1 MDKPAVAVLF
11 GGRSSE
17 HSISSAT
24 AGGVL
29 RAIDRERFRV
39 IPVGITRDGVFVLE
53 DDDPDKFAL
62 DAERLPEVVDN
73 GTRVLW
79 PEGGAD
85 RALRVRRGDGT
96 VQKLGS
102 LDVVLPILHG
112 LHGEDGTVQGFFDTL
127 GIPYAGGGVFD
138 SALCMDKHFMK
149 IVLEAAGVP
158 VAPWVTV
165 TRSRW
170 DADPEGVRSDAAAL
184 GEPVFVK
191 PARAGSSVGVSK
203 VHDPSELPDALAVA
217 FAEDDKVLIESAIVG
232 REVEVAILEGRG
244 GAAPR
249 ASLPGEIVLTTR
261 EFYDFEGKYLGGD
274 GAEVVCPAELTPS
287 EISAVQELGTRA
299 FEAVD
304 GRGLAR
310 VDFFLTPAGLYVNE
324 LNTMPGFT
332 PISMFPKCWIASG
345 MTYAELI
352 SELVD
357 TALERARTAALPAE
371 ASGFTPAP
379 AGASR

>member
-1 MDKPAVAVLF
+1 
-11 GGRSSE
+11 
-17 HSISSAT
+17 
-24 AGGVL
+24 VL
-29 RAIDRERFRV
+29 RAIDRDRYRV
-39 IPVGITRDGVFVLE
+39 IPVGITREGVFVLE
-53 DDDPDKFAL
+53 EDDPDKFAL

-79 PEGGAD
+79 PEVGD
-85 RALRVRRGDGT
+85 RVLRVRRTDGT
-96 VQKLGS
+96 IDELGS

-112 LHGEDGTVQGFFDTL
+112 VHGEDGTIQGFFDTL
-127 GIPYAGGGVFD
+127 EIPYAGGGVLD

-149 IVLEAAGVP
+149 IVLESAGVP

-165 TRSRW
+165 TRRRW
-170 DADPEGVRSDAAAL
+170 ESDPEGVRADAAAL
-184 GEPVFVK
+184 GEPTFVK

-203 VHDPSELPDALAVA
+203 VHDASEFAAALELA

-232 REVEVAILEGRG
+232 REVEVAILEGRHG
-244 GAAPR
+244 GASR

-274 GAEVVCPAELTPS
+274 GADVVCPADLTDA
-287 EISAVQELGTRA
+287 EIARIQELGVRA
-299 FEAVD
+299 FDAVD

-310 VDFFLTPAGLYVNE
+310 VDFFLTPDGLYVNE

-345 MTYAELI
+345 LSYPDLIAELI
-352 SELVD
+352 D
-357 TALERARTAALPAE
+357 TALDRAA
-371 ASGFTPAP
+371 
-379 AGASR
+379 

>member
-1 MDKPAVAVLF
+1 MDRPAVVVLF

-29 RAIDRERFRV
+29 RAISRERYRV

-62 DAERLPEVVDN
+62 DADKLPEVADN
-73 GTRVLW
+73 GTRILW
-79 PEGGAD
+79 PEGGGD
-85 RALRVRRGDGT
+85 RALRVRRADGT
-96 VQKLGS
+96 IDDLGAV
-102 LDVVLPILHG
+102 DVVLPILHG
-112 LHGEDGTVQGFFDTL
+112 VHGEDGTVQGFLDTL
-127 GIPYAGGGVFD
+127 ELPYAGGGVLD

-149 IVLEAAGVP
+149 IVLQAAGVP
-158 VAPWVTV
+158 VSPWVTV
-165 TRSRW
+165 TRASWARES
-170 DADPEGVRSDAAAL
+170 DSLRTDAAAL
-184 GEPVFVK
+184 GLPLFVK

-203 VHDPSELPDALAVA
+203 VAALDELDAALDVA
-217 FAEDDKVLIESAIVG
+217 FAEDEKVLIEAAIVG
-232 REVEVAILEGRG
+232 REIEVAILEGRG
-244 GAAPR
+244 GAGSR

-274 GAEVVCPAELTPS
+274 GAEVVCPADLTDT
-287 EISAVQELGTRA
+287 EITAIQELGIRA
-299 FEAVD
+299 FDAVD

-310 VDFFLTPAGLYVNE
+310 VDFFLTADALYVNE

-345 MTYAELI
+345 MTYPELIAELI
-352 SELVD
+352 D
-357 TALERARTAALPAE
+357 TALERVTR
-371 ASGFTPAP
+371 
-379 AGASR
+379 

>member
-1 MDKPAVAVLF
+1 MDRPAVVVLF

-29 RAIDRERFRV
+29 RAIPRDRYAV
-39 IPVGITRDGVFVLE
+39 IPVGITREGVFVLE

-62 DAERLPEVVDN
+62 DADRLPEVIDN
-73 GTRVLW
+73 GSRILW
-79 PEGGAD
+79 PEGGGD
-85 RALRVRRGDGT
+85 RTLRVRRADGDIAD
-96 VQKLGS
+96 LGNV
-102 LDVVLPILHG
+102 DVVLPILHG
-112 LHGEDGTVQGFFDTL
+112 VHGEDGTVQGFLDTL
-127 GIPYAGGGVFD
+127 ELPYAGGGVLD

-149 IVLEAAGVP
+149 IVLQSAGVP
-158 VAPWVTV
+158 VSPWVTV
-165 TRSRW
+165 TAAGWARDP
-170 DADPEGVRSDAAAL
+170 DAVRADAVAL
-184 GEPVFVK
+184 GLPLFVK

-203 VHDPSELPDALAVA
+203 VAAPDELDDALRVA
-217 FAEDDKVLIESAIVG
+217 FAEDEKVLIETAIVG
-232 REVEVAILEGRG
+232 REVEVAILEGRRG
-244 GAAPR
+244 GRAR

-274 GAEVVCPAELTPS
+274 GAEVVCPAELTDA
-287 EISAVQELGTRA
+287 EIAAIQELGIRA

-310 VDFFLTPAGLYVNE
+310 VDFFLASDGLVVNE

-345 MTYAELI
+345 MTYPELIAELI
-352 SELVD
+352 D
-357 TALERARTAALPAE
+357 TALERA
-371 ASGFTPAP
+371 
-379 AGASR
+379 

>member
-1 MDKPAVAVLF
+1 MHKPAVAVLF

-29 RAIDRERFRV
+29 RAIDRERYRV
-39 IPVGITRDGVFVLE
+39 IPVGITRAGVFVLE

-73 GTRVLW
+73 GTRIIW
-79 PEGGAD
+79 PEGGAV
-85 RALRVRRGDGT
+85 RELRVRRADG
-96 VQKLGS
+96 VVEDLGGV
-102 LDVVLPILHG
+102 DVVLPILHG
-112 LHGEDGTVQGFFDTL
+112 LHGEDGTIQGFLDTL
-127 GIPYAGGGVFD
+127 QLPYAGGGVLD

-149 IVLEAAGVP
+149 VALQAEGVP

-165 TRSRW
+165 RRARW
-170 DADPEGVRSDAAAL
+170 DADPDGVRTDAAAL
-184 GEPVFVK
+184 GETLFVK

-203 VHDPSELPDALAVA
+203 VHHAGELDDALALA
-217 FAEDDKVLIESAIVG
+217 FAEDDKVLIETALVG
-232 REVEVAILEGRG
+232 REVEVAVLEGRR
-244 GAAPR
+244 GAGAR
-249 ASLPGEIVLTTR
+249 TSLPGEVVLTTR

-274 GAEVVCPAELTPS
+274 GVDVRCPAELDAS
-287 EISAVQELGTRA
+287 DIDAIQAMSARA

-310 VDFFLTPAGLYVNE
+310 VDFFLTADGLVVNE

-352 SELVD
+352 TELVD
-357 TALERARTAALPAE
+357 TALERA
-371 ASGFTPAP
+371 
-379 AGASR
+379 

>member
-1 MDKPAVAVLF
+1 MDKPAVVVLF

-39 IPVGITRDGVFVLE
+39 IPVGITREGAFVLE
-53 DDDPDKFAL
+53 EDDPDKFTL
-62 DAERLPEVVDN
+62 DPAHMPEVADN
-73 GTRVLW
+73 GTRILW
-79 PEGGAD
+79 PEAAGEHG
-85 RALRVRRGDGT
+85 LRVRQVDGAIDDLGD
-96 VQKLGS
+96 V
-102 LDVVLPILHG
+102 DVVLPILHG
-112 LHGEDGTVQGFFDTL
+112 PHGEDGTIQGFFDTL
-127 GIPYAGGGVFD
+127 ELPYAGGGVLD

-149 IVLEAAGVP
+149 IALQAAGVP

-165 TRSRW
+165 RKREWSGDP
-170 DADPEGVRSDAAAL
+170 DATADVARRAAAFSF
-184 GEPVFVK
+184 PWFVK

-203 VHDPSELPDALAVA
+203 VHGPEELAAALEIA
-217 FAEDDKVLIESAIVG
+217 FAEDDKVLVEEGLRG
-232 REVEVAILEGRG
+232 REIEVGVLEGRG
-244 GAAPR
+244 GASDR

-274 GAEVVCPAELTPS
+274 GVDVVCPAELAGS
-287 EISAVQELGTRA
+287 EIDALQRMALEA
-299 FEAVD
+299 FEAVA
-304 GRGLAR
+304 GQGLAR
-310 VDFFLTPAGLYVNE
+310 VDFFLSEDGPVVNE

-345 MTYAELI
+345 LTYSALI

-357 TALERARTAALPAE
+357 TARERGAA
-371 ASGFTPAP
+371 
-379 AGASR
+379 

>member
-1 MDKPAVAVLF
+1 MDRPAVVVLF

-29 RAIDRERFRV
+29 RAIDRDRYRV
-39 IPVGITRDGVFVLE
+39 IPVGITRDGIFVLE
-53 DDDPDKFAL
+53 VDDPDRFAMS
-62 DAERLPEVVDN
+62 AGRLPEVVDN

-79 PEGGAD
+79 PEGGGD
-85 RALRVRRGDGT
+85 QTLRVRHADGT
-96 VQKLGS
+96 TAELGRV
-102 LDVVLPILHG
+102 DVVLPILHG
-112 LHGEDGTVQGFFDTL
+112 VHGEDGTVQGFLDTL
-127 GIPYAGGGVFD
+127 RLPYAGGGVLD

-149 IVLEAAGVP
+149 IVLAAAGVP
-158 VAPWVTV
+158 VTPWVTV
-165 TRSRW
+165 TRRRW
-170 DADPEGVRSDAAAL
+170 TREPDVVRAGAADL
-184 GEPVFVK
+184 GATVFVK

-203 VHDPSELPDALAVA
+203 VHEPGELDAALEVA
-217 FAEDDKVLIESAIVG
+217 FAEDDKVLIETAIVG

-274 GAEVVCPAELTPS
+274 GAEVVCPADLSAAEVD
-287 EISAVQELGTRA
+287 AVQSLGVRA

-310 VDFFLTPAGLYVNE
+310 VDFFATPDGKLVVNE

-345 MTYAELI
+345 MSYAELI

-357 TALERARTAALPAE
+357 TALERV
-371 ASGFTPAP
+371 S
-379 AGASR
+379 

>member
-1 MDKPAVAVLF
+1 MDQPAVVVLF

-29 RAIDRERFRV
+29 HAIDRDRYRV
-39 IPVGITRDGVFVLE
+39 IPVGLTRAGVFVLE

-62 DAERLPEVVDN
+62 VADRLPEVVDN
-73 GTRVLW
+73 GTRIVW
-79 PEGGAD
+79 PEPGAE
-85 RALRVRRGDGT
+85 RMLRVRRADGT
-96 VQKLGS
+96 VDDLGVV
-102 LDVVLPILHG
+102 DVVLPILHG
-112 LHGEDGTVQGFFDTL
+112 THGEDGTIQGFFDTL
-127 GIPYAGGGVFD
+127 ELPYAGGGVLD

-149 IVLEAAGVP
+149 IVLQAAGIP
-158 VAPWVTV
+158 VSPWVTV
-165 TRSRW
+165 TAERW
-170 DADPEGVRSDAAAL
+170 RDDERGVRADIEEL
-184 GEPVFVK
+184 GYPAFVK

-203 VHDPSELPDALAVA
+203 AHTADELDDALAMA
-217 FAEDDKVLIESAIVG
+217 FAEDRKVLVETAISG
-232 REVEVAILEGRG
+232 REVEVAILQGREG
-244 GAAPR
+244 GASR

-274 GAEVVCPAELTPS
+274 GADVVCPADLDADQ
-287 EISAVQELGTRA
+287 IAAIQDLGVRA
-299 FEAVD
+299 FDAVE

-310 VDFFLTPAGLYVNE
+310 VDFFLTADGLVVNE

-352 SELVD
+352 SELID
-357 TALERARTAALPAE
+357 MALEPAA
-371 ASGFTPAP
+371 
-379 AGASR
+379 

>member
-1 MDKPAVAVLF
+1 M
-11 GGRSSE
+11 
-17 HSISSAT
+17 
-24 AGGVL
+24 L
-29 RAIDRERFRV
+29 RAIDRDRYRV

-53 DDDPDKFAL
+53 DDDPGKFAL

-85 RALRVRRGDGT
+85 RTLRVRRAD
-96 VQKLGS
+96 GS
-102 LDVVLPILHG
+102 LEDLGELEVVLPILHG
-112 LHGEDGTVQGFFDTL
+112 VHGEDGTVQGFFDTL
-127 GIPYAGGGVFD
+127 GIPYAGAGVLD

-149 IVLEAAGVP
+149 VVLAAAGVP
-158 VAPWVTV
+158 VAPSVTL

-170 DADPEGVRSDAAAL
+170 ESDAEGVRADAAAL
-184 GEPVFVK
+184 GEPSFVK

-203 VHDPSELPDALAVA
+203 VHHASELDAALAKA
-217 FAEDDKVLIESAIVG
+217 FAEDDKVLIESAIIG
-232 REVEVAILEGRG
+232 REVEVAILEGRD
-244 GAAPR
+244 GAGAR

-274 GAEVVCPAELTPS
+274 GAEVVCPADLTET
-287 EISAVQELGTRA
+287 EIAEIQRLGIRA
-299 FEAVD
+299 FEAVE

-310 VDFFLTPAGLYVNE
+310 VDFFLTADGLYVNE

-345 MTYAELI
+345 MTYPELI
-352 SELVD
+352 TELIEL
-357 TALERARTAALPAE
+357 ARERVAA
-371 ASGFTPAP
+371 
-379 AGASR
+379 